1 MIYSLLTY
9 AHTHENVVEST
20 FLPGDCSIPQPD
32 HATQISREKLGK
44 YVWGCGVVVSHAL
57 RMRKAP
63 GSNPGT
69 STIFFL
75 IDVRIES

>member
-1 MIYSLLTY
+1 MNKKKLAIAIRYKSLFCL
-9 AHTHENVVEST
+9 E
-20 FLPGDCSIPQPD
+20 DCKITLVKSPD
-32 HATQISREKLGK
+32 YATQISRDKLGK

-69 STIFFL
+69 STIFFDFL
-75 IDVRIES
+75 LFH